1 MLFYWIKKWGVF
13 FFEMDDDVF
22 IYVKKVRY
30 IGSCLVKLV
39 DRMFNVV
46 YMYYFLID
54 IIYYYNLIFVYF
66 FCIRLKIMILG
77 IYVWVFNFCN
87 YICIKKLDLNNLKF
101 IYFKYIKKFIYFFID
116 GCGLWFC

>member
-1 MLFYWIKKWGVF
+1 MMVLFNWIKKWGVF

-30 IGSCLVKLV
+30 IGCCLVKLV

-46 YMYYFLID
+46 YMYYFFFN
-54 IIYYYNLIFVYF
+54 IYYYNLIFVYF

-77 IYVWVFNFCN
+77 I
-87 YICIKKLDLNNLKF
+87 
-101 IYFKYIKKFIYFFID
+101 
-116 GCGLWFC
+116 